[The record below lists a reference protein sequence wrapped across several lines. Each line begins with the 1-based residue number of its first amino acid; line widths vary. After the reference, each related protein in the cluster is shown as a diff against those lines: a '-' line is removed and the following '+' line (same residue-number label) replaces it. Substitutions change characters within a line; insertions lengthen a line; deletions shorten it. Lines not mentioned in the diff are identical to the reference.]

1 MRIELYNTC
10 GARLLLHTAW
20 AQNETEDDGIDEK
33 MKVDQVLVD
42 YIIGDLEF
50 HDQLLT

>member
-1 MRIELYNTC
+1 MRIELLSC

-20 AQNETEDDGIDEK
+20 AQNETEDDGK
-33 MKVDQVLVD
+33 MKVDQILVD